1 MGKFHSLEALELVG
15 DGPHLRL
22 NSITQLAATIL
33 NAPISMT
40 SVIQPHLDRQFFT
53 ASTGLPD
60 DLTAQRA
67 TPLDVSIC
75 RHVQSDNKLLAIA
88 DLLTDPRTANNPLVL
103 EHGLRSY
110 IGAPIHAASGH
121 PVGALCCI
129 KTEICDWSADQC
141 DILQQLASCV
151 DDLIQLSSLRI
162 EEQKANRKLHA
173 IARARSGFIAH
184 ISHELRTPLTGMIGS
199 IRLLDRLNLDSRAGE
214 LVRLL
219 SRSSLRLLDIM
230 NDTADLAKIDSGAF
244 HITQE
249 DCDIEQIAADIVALH
264 QAEAQRKSIKVGWN
278 SSLRARTYKADR
290 KALVSILDNLFANAV
305 KFTSEGSAE
314 IRLSHDDFGNV
325 VIRVMDT
332 GIGISPAQQAKLF
345 DEFEHAGPRI
355 ARKYG
360 GTGLGMAMV
369 RRLVELM
376 DGDIDL
382 HSQPDHGTT
391 IIISLPLQQMH
402 HVAPCIS

>member
-1 MGKFHSLEALELVG
+1 MGKSHSLEALELVG

-22 NSITQLAATIL
+22 NGITQLAATVL
-33 NAPISMT
+33 NAPISMAT
-40 SVIQPHLDRQFFT
+40 VMQPHLNRQFFT

-60 DLTAQRA
+60 DLAGQRG

-75 RHVQSDNKLLAIA
+75 RHVQAGNRLLAIT
-88 DLLTDPRTANNPLVL
+88 DLLKDPRTADNPLVL

-110 IGAPIHAASGH
+110 IGAPIHATSGH
-121 PVGALCCI
+121 AVGALCCI
-129 KTEICDWSADQC
+129 KTEECEWTDDQ
-141 DILQQLASCV
+141 IETLQQLAACV

-184 ISHELRTPLTGMIGS
+184 VSHELRTPLTGMIGS
-199 IRLLDRLNLDSRAGE
+199 IRLLDSLNLDDRAGE

-219 SRSSLRLLDIM
+219 NRSSQRLLDIM

-244 HITQE
+244 HIAQE
-249 DCDIEQIAADIVALH
+249 ECDLELLVADIVALH
-264 QAEAQRKSIKVGWN
+264 KSEAERKAITVGWT
-278 SSLRARTYKADR
+278 SALGAKSYMVDR
-290 KALVSILDNLFANAV
+290 KALVSVLDNLFANAV
-305 KFTSEGSAE
+305 KFTTEGSAE
-314 IRLSHDDFGNV
+314 IRLSHDAYDNV
-325 VIRVMDT
+325 VIQVVDT
-332 GIGISPAQQAKLF
+332 GIGIAPLQQTRLF
-345 DEFEHAGPRI
+345 DEFEHAGSRV

-391 IIISLPLQQMH
+391 IVISLPLQPVH
-402 HVAPCIS
+402 ELASRTS